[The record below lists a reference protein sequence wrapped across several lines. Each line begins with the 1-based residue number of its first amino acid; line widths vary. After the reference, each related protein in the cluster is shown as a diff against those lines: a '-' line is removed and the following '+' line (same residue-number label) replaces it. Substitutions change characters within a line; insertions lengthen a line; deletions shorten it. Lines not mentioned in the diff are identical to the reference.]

1 MPDIRGGV
9 KMLTPELQVWV
20 AAIATLGIFSF
31 LLKENPVYRFFEY
44 TVVGMAAAHSVV
56 MEWDNYTKPFFRDY
70 VFKEG
75 QYYLLTAAVIGLL
88 YYTRYMKPEV
98 QWLSRYPIAL
108 AVGSGIGYSLA
119 YDPRPFL
126 VQIRGTFSKLSH
138 INDWIYLAVFCLV
151 VLYFIFT
158 LGKEKPAMQV
168 ASKSARYAMM
178 VYFGI
183 AFGNTVQG
191 RFSLLLGRLTFLLQD
206 WLHVITL

>member
-1 MPDIRGGV
+1 
-9 KMLTPELQVWV
+9 MLTPELQVWV

-70 VFKEG
+70 VIKEG

-108 AVGSGIGYSLA
+108 SVGSGIGYSLA

-126 VQIRGTFSKLSH
+126 VQLRGTFSNLTH
-138 INDWIYLAVFCLV
+138 INNWIYLAVFCLV

-178 VYFGI
+178 ISFGI